1 MTLHA
6 VAPGEKKQRRKTVAQ
21 AAKDGT
27 RRELLEAIRDR
38 IALEV
43 TDLNTPARDLA
54 ALTKRLAEVISDI
67 DGLDDEDS
75 GEDAPAPDEAFDP
88 ASV

>member
-6 VAPGEKKQRRKTVAQ
+6 VAPGEKKAKRKTVSQ
-21 AAKDGT
+21 AAQTGT

-75 GEDAPAPDEAFDP
+75 TEDAPAEDEAFDP
-88 ASV
+88 SSV